1 MAETTPPTTAE
12 ASSTGASASTS
23 KLEARLG
30 AYAIK
35 AGYTAVPDVLIRS
48 HKQLGL
54 SRLDLLVALMLFT
67 YWRAVD
73 EMPWPAKD
81 TIATSLD
88 VDPETVRRSVKKME
102 GLGYIKRVLR
112 KSKQRD
118 NLSNKYDLR
127 GLAKAV
133 DMLAKTELELRKQRA
148 AEDKRRAATPKAAKL
163 ALVKGGKVEE

>member
-1 MAETTPPTTAE
+1 MAKTNPPTTTEAVSAE
-12 ASSTGASASTS
+12 AGTTS
-23 KLEARLG
+23 KLQARLG
-30 AYAIK
+30 PYAIK

-54 SRLDLLVALMLFT
+54 SRLDLLVALMLLT
-67 YWRAVD
+67 YWRSVD
-73 EMPWPAKD
+73 DMPWPAKD

-133 DMLAKTELELRKQRA
+133 DVLAKAELELRKQRA

-163 ALVKGGKVEE
+163 ALVKGGKTEG